1 MDPLSALGIAAAV
14 VQFVQF
20 TADLFN
26 RTRKIYQ
33 SGASEKTDRLE
44 YIYETLSEL
53 SAKLSSPATGIR
65 FVNTGL
71 PKDAPSLT
79 ELATRCRKYCDEL
92 LAAIENIRSKSV
104 SGPRLWRS
112 FRTAMMEVMKK
123 GEIEQLQERID
134 SYQRL
139 MVIHLCSVSR

>member
-1 MDPLSALGIAAAV
+1 MDPLSALSLAAAV

-20 TADLFN
+20 TTDLFN
-26 RTRKIYQ
+26 GTRKIYQ
-33 SGASEKTDRLE
+33 SGASEKTERLE

-53 SAKLSSPATGIR
+53 SANLSSPATGIR

-71 PKDAPSLT
+71 PKDTPSLK
-79 ELATRCRKYCDEL
+79 ELATRCRKDCDEL
-92 LAAIENIRSKSV
+92 LAVIENIKSKSV
-104 SGPRLWRS
+104 SGPRLWRG
-112 FRTAMMEVMKK
+112 FRTAMMEVMKT
-123 GEIEQLQERID
+123 GEIEQLRERIG